1 MIAYVF
7 WHQKMELVSSKTY
20 ESALITF
27 HRSLY
32 NFGVRGYIGSQT
44 FKIEGAYWMG
54 ATESGYEDWYLLE
67 DSGVMDKINQ
77 AAISG
82 SVKDPHNAAAHMATN
97 LHAGLYVIKSPY
109 PSFLNGKS
117 ATWFTKPKEMSL
129 DQIINSHSDSNK
141 RFGDLWMRQMVL
153 GPTPEY
159 CIVSENRIDLPRN
172 LYPVNVKRQPIS
184 GFIGNFP
191 SSS

>member
-20 ESALITF
+20 ENALIMF

-32 NFGVRGYIGSQT
+32 NFGVKGYIGSQT

-54 ATESGYEDWYLLE
+54 ASESGYEDWYLLE
-67 DSGVMDKINQ
+67 DSGVMDKLNQ
-77 AAISG
+77 AAVSG

-109 PSFLNGKS
+109 LSFFSGKS
-117 ATWFTKPKEMSL
+117 ATWFTKPRDVGL
-129 DQIINSHSDSNK
+129 DQIMISHRNSNEK
-141 RFGDLWMRQMVL
+141 LGDLWMRQMVL

-159 CIVSENRIDLPRN
+159 CFVSEDRIEIPGN
-172 LYPVNVKRQPIS
+172 LHPVNVKRKPIS
-184 GFIGNFP
+184 DFIGTIP
-191 SSS
+191 SSY